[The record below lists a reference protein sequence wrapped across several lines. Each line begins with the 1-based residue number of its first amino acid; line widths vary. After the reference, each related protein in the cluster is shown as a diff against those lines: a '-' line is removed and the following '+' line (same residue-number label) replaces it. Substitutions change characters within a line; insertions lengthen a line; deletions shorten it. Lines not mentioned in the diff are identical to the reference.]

1 MEKCLK
7 HPVFKV
13 IAGVVAEEGLQ
24 AFVIGGYV
32 RDLLI
37 GRTSKDID
45 IVVLGNGID
54 LARKVAA
61 RIDSSLP
68 VSYFKN
74 FGTAM
79 FRIGNDEIEFAENTV
94 SDKLSLNINE
104 LRELLESGQNFNQV
118 KEIGR
123 ASCRERV

>member
-1 MEKCLK
+1 MQECLK
-7 HPVFKV
+7 HPVFEIVADV
-13 IAGVVAEEGLQ
+13 IAEEGLH

-37 GRTSKDID
+37 GRPSKDID

-61 RIDSSLP
+61 RIDGNLP
-68 VSYFKN
+68 VSVFKN

-79 FRIGNDEIEFAENTV
+79 LRYGADDIEFVGA
-94 SDKLSLNINE
+94 
-104 LRELLESGQNFNQV
+104 R
-118 KEIGR
+118 R
-123 ASCRERV
+123 